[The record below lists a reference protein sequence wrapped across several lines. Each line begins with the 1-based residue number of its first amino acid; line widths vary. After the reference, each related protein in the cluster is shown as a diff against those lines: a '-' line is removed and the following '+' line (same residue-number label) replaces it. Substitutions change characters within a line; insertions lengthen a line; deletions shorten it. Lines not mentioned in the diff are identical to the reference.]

1 MKYIL
6 LIYSEE
12 TKEPKP
18 GTAEFGEMMQ
28 GYMALHELVR
38 KHNVH
43 VAGEPLEDI
52 STATTVAVR
61 DGESVITDGPFAETK
76 EQLGGYY
83 LLECKDL
90 DQAIE
95 WAQKA
100 YTDYEI
106 KEAIRYIKIL
116 KRRKENNRLLASQN

>member
-28 GYMALHELVR
+28 GYMALNELVR
-38 KHNVH
+38 KDNVH

-76 EQLGGYY
+76 EQLGGFYI
-83 LLECKDL
+83 L
-90 DQAIE
+90 DCENLDSAISYAAKIPSAKYGRIE
-95 WAQKA
+95 IRPIMEIPGV
-100 YTDYEI
+100 TD
-106 KEAIRYIKIL
+106 
-116 KRRKENNRLLASQN
+116 